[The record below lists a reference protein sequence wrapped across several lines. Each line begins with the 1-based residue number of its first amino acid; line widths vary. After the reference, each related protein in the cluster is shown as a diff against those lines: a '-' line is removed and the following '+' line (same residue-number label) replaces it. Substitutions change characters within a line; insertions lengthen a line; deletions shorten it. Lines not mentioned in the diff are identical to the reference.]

1 MDLTKNNIK
10 KTLEKINMSGHS
22 ENIVSSGILKNI
34 QVFGD
39 QVDIDIVVT
48 NPALQ
53 ARKKLEVDIMKIIHD
68 DIYEKAKININTKVE
83 LPKENKNDENEIDSP
98 DRPKISSQ
106 AKKINGVDSI
116 IAISS
121 AKGGVG
127 KSTVTINLAAALAK
141 KGCKVGILD
150 ADIYGPSVPTMMDV
164 EGYVPKSIKIDN
176 KSKIEPVES
185 YNVKIMSIGFF
196 TKLDQAVVW
205 GGPMAS
211 KALNQMIFDTHWGE
225 LDFLFLDLPPGTGD
239 IHLSLVQSLP
249 ITGSI
254 IVSTPQNVA
263 LADAR
268 RGIKMFQQES
278 ISVPILGLVE
288 NMAYFKTDDSE
299 DKHYIFGEDGVKY
312 LSKDLNINFL
322 GEIPLIKSL
331 REASDFGRP
340 GSLQE
345 STEVSEIFDNISK
358 KKINEPAKINIDE
371 DNLNQIDFVE
381 KFESQREIKKNGVKH
396 SKVYLFAIKKK

>member
-1 MDLTKNNIK
+1 MELTKSNIK
-10 KTLEKINMSGHS
+10 KTLENVNISGSS

-39 QVDIDIVVT
+39 QVDIDLILS
-48 NPALQ
+48 NPTLQ
-53 ARKKLEVDIMKIIHD
+53 ARKKLEVDIMKIIHA
-68 DIYEKAKININTKVE
+68 DIYEKAKININVKIEKV
-83 LPKENKNDENEIDSP
+83 DS
-98 DRPKISSQ
+98 KISSQ
-106 AKKINGVDSI
+106 SKKISGVDSI
-116 IAISS
+116 IAVSS

-127 KSTVTINLAAALAK
+127 KSTLTINLAATLAK

-164 EGYVPKSIKIDN
+164 EGYVPKSIKVN
-176 KSKIEPVES
+176 GESKIEPIES
-185 YNVKIMSIGFF
+185 YGVKIMSIGFF

-205 GGPMAS
+205 RGPMAS
-211 KALNQMIFDTHWGE
+211 KALNQMIFDTNWGE

-239 IHLSLVQSLP
+239 IHLSIVQSLP

-254 IVSTPQNVA
+254 IISTPQNVA

-268 RGIKMFQQES
+268 RGIKMFQQDN

-288 NMAYFKTDDSE
+288 NMAYFKTDDSNE
-299 DKHYIFGEDGVKY
+299 KHYIFGEAGVKY

-322 GEIPLIKSL
+322 GEIPLFKSL

-345 STEVSEIFDNISK
+345 SSEISDIFDDISK
-358 KKINEPAKINIDE
+358 NVVEQLLIRNKELPPTKVVEIT
-371 DNLNQIDFVE
+371 NLVGC
-381 KFESQREIKKNGVKH
+381 SAIKKNVKTR
-396 SKVYLFAIKKK
+396 K

>member
-1 MDLTKNNIK
+1 MDLTKNNIE
-10 KTLEKINMSGHS
+10 KTLEKVKMSGHS
-22 ENIVSSGILKNI
+22 ENIVSTGILKNI

-83 LPKENKNDENEIDSP
+83 LPKENENDENEIDSP

-164 EGYVPKSIKIDN
+164 EGYVPKSIKIDD

-205 GGPMAS
+205 RGPMAS

-268 RGIKMFQQES
+268 RGIKMFQQDS
-278 ISVPILGLVE
+278 ISVPILGLIE
-288 NMAYFKTDDSE
+288 NMAYFKTDESDTR
-299 DKHYIFGEDGVKY
+299 HYIFGESGVKY

-322 GEIPLIKSL
+322 GEIPIFQSL

-345 STEVSEIFDNISK
+345 STDVSNIFEEISK
-358 KKINEPAKINIDE
+358 NMVEQLLIRNKELPPTKIVEIT
-371 DNLNQIDFVE
+371 NLVGC
-381 KFESQREIKKNGVKH
+381 S
-396 SKVYLFAIKKK
+396 AIKK

>member
-22 ENIVSSGILKNI
+22 ENIVSTGILKNI

-83 LPKENKNDENEIDSP
+83 LPKENENDKNEIDSP

-164 EGYVPKSIKIDN
+164 EGYVPKSIKIDD

-205 GGPMAS
+205 RGPMAS

-263 LADAR
+263 LAAAR
-268 RGIKMFQQES
+268 RGIKMFQQDS
-278 ISVPILGLVE
+278 ISVPILGLIE
-288 NMAYFKTDDSE
+288 NMAYFKTDESATR
-299 DKHYIFGEDGVKY
+299 HYIFGESGVKY
-312 LSKDLNINFL
+312 LSKDLNIKFL
-322 GEIPLIKSL
+322 GEIPIFQSL

-345 STEVSEIFDNISK
+345 SSDVSNIFEEISK
-358 KKINEPAKINIDE
+358 NMVEQLLLRNKELPPTKIVEIT
-371 DNLNQIDFVE
+371 NLVGC
-381 KFESQREIKKNGVKH
+381 S
-396 SKVYLFAIKKK
+396 AIKK

>member
-22 ENIVSSGILKNI
+22 ENIVSTGILKNI

-83 LPKENKNDENEIDSP
+83 LPKENENDENEIDSP

-164 EGYVPKSIKIDN
+164 EGYVPKSIKIDD

-205 GGPMAS
+205 RGPMAS
-211 KALNQMIFDTHWGE
+211 KALKQMIFDTHWGE

-268 RGIKMFQQES
+268 RGIKMFRQDS
-278 ISVPILGLVE
+278 ISVPILGLIE
-288 NMAYFKTDDSE
+288 NMAYFKTDESDTR
-299 DKHYIFGEDGVKY
+299 HYIFGESGVKY

-322 GEIPLIKSL
+322 GEIPIFQSL
-331 REASDFGRP
+331 REASDFGIP

-345 STEVSEIFDNISK
+345 STDVSNIFEEISK
-358 KKINEPAKINIDE
+358 NMVEQLLIRNKELPPTKIVEIT
-371 DNLNQIDFVE
+371 NLVGC
-381 KFESQREIKKNGVKH
+381 S
-396 SKVYLFAIKKK
+396 AIKK

>member
-1 MDLTKNNIK
+1 MELTKSNIK
-10 KTLEKINMSGHS
+10 KTLENVNISGSS

-39 QVDIDIVVT
+39 QVDIDLILS
-48 NPALQ
+48 NPTLQ
-53 ARKKLEVDIMKIIHD
+53 ARKKLEVDIMKIIHA
-68 DIYEKAKININTKVE
+68 DIYEKAKININVKIEKV
-83 LPKENKNDENEIDSP
+83 DS
-98 DRPKISSQ
+98 KISSQ
-106 AKKINGVDSI
+106 SKKISGVDSI
-116 IAISS
+116 IAVSS

-127 KSTVTINLAAALAK
+127 KSTLTINLAATLAK

-164 EGYVPKSIKIDN
+164 EGYVPKSIKVN
-176 KSKIEPVES
+176 GESKIEPIES
-185 YNVKIMSIGFF
+185 YGVKIMSIGFF

-205 GGPMAS
+205 RGPMAS
-211 KALNQMIFDTHWGE
+211 KALNQMIFDTNWGE

-239 IHLSLVQSLP
+239 IHLSIVQSLP

-254 IVSTPQNVA
+254 IISTPQNVA

-268 RGIKMFQQES
+268 RGIKMFQQDN

-288 NMAYFKTDDSE
+288 NMAYFKTDDSNE
-299 DKHYIFGEDGVKY
+299 KHYIFGEEGVKY

-322 GEIPLIKSL
+322 GEIPLFKSL

-345 STEVSEIFDNISK
+345 SNEISDIFDDISK
-358 KKINEPAKINIDE
+358 NVVEQLLIRNKELPPTKVVEIT
-371 DNLNQIDFVE
+371 NLVGC
-381 KFESQREIKKNGVKH
+381 S
-396 SKVYLFAIKKK
+396 AIKK

>member
-22 ENIVSSGILKNI
+22 ENIVSTGILKNI

-83 LPKENKNDENEIDSP
+83 LPKENENDENEIDSP

-164 EGYVPKSIKIDN
+164 EGYVPKSIKIDD

-205 GGPMAS
+205 RGPMAS

-268 RGIKMFQQES
+268 RGIKMFQQDS
-278 ISVPILGLVE
+278 ISVPILGLIE
-288 NMAYFKTDDSE
+288 NMAYFKTDESDI
-299 DKHYIFGEDGVKY
+299 KHYIFGESGVKY

-322 GEIPLIKSL
+322 GEIPIFQSL

-345 STEVSEIFDNISK
+345 STDVSNIFEEISK
-358 KKINEPAKINIDE
+358 NMVEQLLIRNKELPPTKIVEIT
-371 DNLNQIDFVE
+371 NLVGC
-381 KFESQREIKKNGVKH
+381 S
-396 SKVYLFAIKKK
+396 AIKK

>member
-1 MDLTKNNIK
+1 MELTKSNIK
-10 KTLEKINMSGHS
+10 KTLENVNISGS
-22 ENIVSSGILKNI
+22 AETIVSSGILKNI

-39 QVDIDIVVT
+39 QVDIDLILS
-48 NPALQ
+48 NPTLQ
-53 ARKKLEVDIMKIIHD
+53 ARKKLEVDIMKIIHT
-68 DIYEKAKININTKVE
+68 DIYEKAKININVKIEKV
-83 LPKENKNDENEIDSP
+83 DA
-98 DRPKISSQ
+98 KISSQ
-106 AKKINGVDSI
+106 SKKISGVDSI
-116 IAISS
+116 IAVSS

-127 KSTVTINLAAALAK
+127 KSTLTINLAATLAK

-164 EGYVPKSIKIDN
+164 EGYVPKSIKVN
-176 KSKIEPVES
+176 GESKIEPIES
-185 YNVKIMSIGFF
+185 YGVKIMSIGFF

-205 GGPMAS
+205 RGPMAS
-211 KALNQMIFDTHWGE
+211 KALNQMIFDTNWGE

-254 IVSTPQNVA
+254 IISTPQNVA

-268 RGIKMFQQES
+268 RGIKMFQQDN

-288 NMAYFKTDDSE
+288 NMAYFKADDTE
-299 DKHYIFGEDGVKY
+299 EKHYIFGEAGVKY

-322 GEIPLIKSL
+322 GEIPLFKSL

-345 STEVSEIFDNISK
+345 SSEISEIFDNISK
-358 KKINEPAKINIDE
+358 NVVEQLLIRNKELPTTKIVEIT
-371 DNLNQIDFVE
+371 NLVGC
-381 KFESQREIKKNGVKH
+381 S
-396 SKVYLFAIKKK
+396 AIKK

>member
-1 MDLTKNNIK
+1 MELTKSNIK
-10 KTLEKINMSGHS
+10 KTLEKVNISGS
-22 ENIVSSGILKNI
+22 TENFVSSGILKNI

-39 QVDIDIVVT
+39 QVDIDLILS
-48 NPALQ
+48 NPTLQ
-53 ARKKLEVDIMKIIHD
+53 ARKKLEVDIMKIIHT
-68 DIYEKAKININTKVE
+68 DIYEKAKININVKIEKV
-83 LPKENKNDENEIDSP
+83 DS
-98 DRPKISSQ
+98 KISSQ
-106 AKKINGVDSI
+106 SKKISGVDSI
-116 IAISS
+116 IAVSS

-127 KSTVTINLAAALAK
+127 KSTLTINLAATLAK

-164 EGYVPKSIKIDN
+164 EGYVPKSIKVN
-176 KSKIEPVES
+176 GESKIEPIES
-185 YNVKIMSIGFF
+185 YGVKIMSIGFF

-205 GGPMAS
+205 RGPMAS
-211 KALNQMIFDTHWGE
+211 KALNQMIFDTNWGE

-239 IHLSLVQSLP
+239 IHLSIVQSLP

-254 IVSTPQNVA
+254 IISTPQNVA

-268 RGIKMFQQES
+268 RGIKMFQQDN

-288 NMAYFKTDDSE
+288 NMAYFKTDDSKE
-299 DKHYIFGEDGVKY
+299 KHYIFGEAGVKY

-322 GEIPLIKSL
+322 GEIPLFKSL

-345 STEVSEIFDNISK
+345 SSEISDIFDDISK
-358 KKINEPAKINIDE
+358 NVVEQLLIRNKELPPTKVVEIT
-371 DNLNQIDFVE
+371 NLVGC
-381 KFESQREIKKNGVKH
+381 S
-396 SKVYLFAIKKK
+396 AIKK

>member
-22 ENIVSSGILKNI
+22 ENIVSTGILKNI

-83 LPKENKNDENEIDSP
+83 LPKENENDENEIDSP

-121 AKGGVG
+121 AKGGVV

-164 EGYVPKSIKIDN
+164 EGYVPKSIKIDD

-205 GGPMAS
+205 RGPMAS
-211 KALNQMIFDTHWGE
+211 KALKQMIFDTHWGE

-268 RGIKMFQQES
+268 RGIKMFQQDS
-278 ISVPILGLVE
+278 ISVPILGLIE
-288 NMAYFKTDDSE
+288 NMAYFKTDESDTR
-299 DKHYIFGEDGVKY
+299 HYIFGESGVKY

-322 GEIPLIKSL
+322 GEIPIFQSL

-345 STEVSEIFDNISK
+345 STDVSKIFEEISK
-358 KKINEPAKINIDE
+358 NMVEQLLIRNKELPPTKIVEIT
-371 DNLNQIDFVE
+371 NLVGC
-381 KFESQREIKKNGVKH
+381 S
-396 SKVYLFAIKKK
+396 AIKK

>member
-1 MDLTKNNIK
+1 MELTKSNIK
-10 KTLEKINMSGHS
+10 KTLENVNISGSS

-39 QVDIDIVVT
+39 QVDIDLILS
-48 NPALQ
+48 NPTLQ
-53 ARKKLEVDIMKIIHD
+53 ARKKLEVDIMKIIHA
-68 DIYEKAKININTKVE
+68 DIYEKAKININVKIEKV
-83 LPKENKNDENEIDSP
+83 DS
-98 DRPKISSQ
+98 KISSQ
-106 AKKINGVDSI
+106 SKKISGVDSI
-116 IAISS
+116 IAVSS

-127 KSTVTINLAAALAK
+127 KSTLTINLAATLAK

-164 EGYVPKSIKIDN
+164 EGYVPKSIKVN
-176 KSKIEPVES
+176 GESKIEPIES
-185 YNVKIMSIGFF
+185 YGVKIMSIGFF
-196 TKLDQAVVW
+196 TKLDQAVAW
-205 GGPMAS
+205 RGPMAS
-211 KALNQMIFDTHWGE
+211 KALNQMIFDTNWGE

-239 IHLSLVQSLP
+239 IHLSIVQSLP

-254 IVSTPQNVA
+254 IISTPQNVA

-268 RGIKMFQQES
+268 RGIKMFQQDN

-288 NMAYFKTDDSE
+288 NMAYFKTDDSNE
-299 DKHYIFGEDGVKY
+299 KHYIFGEAGVKY

-322 GEIPLIKSL
+322 GEIPLFKSL

-345 STEVSEIFDNISK
+345 SSEISDIFDDISK
-358 KKINEPAKINIDE
+358 NVVKQLLVRNKELPPTKVVEIT
-371 DNLNQIDFVE
+371 NLVGC
-381 KFESQREIKKNGVKH
+381 S
-396 SKVYLFAIKKK
+396 AIKK

>member
-1 MDLTKNNIK
+1 MELTKSNIK
-10 KTLEKINMSGHS
+10 KTLENINISGS
-22 ENIVSSGILKNI
+22 AENIVSSGILKNI

-39 QVDIDIVVT
+39 QVDIDLILS
-48 NPALQ
+48 NPTLQ
-53 ARKKLEVDIMKIIHD
+53 ARKKLEVDIMKIIHA
-68 DIYEKAKININTKVE
+68 DIYEKAKININVKIEKV
-83 LPKENKNDENEIDSP
+83 DS
-98 DRPKISSQ
+98 KISSQ
-106 AKKINGVDSI
+106 SKKISGVDSI
-116 IAISS
+116 IAVSS

-127 KSTVTINLAAALAK
+127 KSTLTINLAATLAK

-164 EGYVPKSIKIDN
+164 EGYVPKSIKVN
-176 KSKIEPVES
+176 GESKIEPIES
-185 YNVKIMSIGFF
+185 YGVKIMSIGFF

-205 GGPMAS
+205 RGPMAS
-211 KALNQMIFDTHWGE
+211 KALNQMIFDTNWGE

-239 IHLSLVQSLP
+239 IHLSIVQSLP

-254 IVSTPQNVA
+254 IISTPQNVA

-268 RGIKMFQQES
+268 RGIKMFQQDN

-288 NMAYFKTDDSE
+288 NMAYFKTDDSNE
-299 DKHYIFGEDGVKY
+299 KHYIFGEAGVKY

-322 GEIPLIKSL
+322 GEIPLFKSL

-345 STEVSEIFDNISK
+345 SSEISDIFDGISK
-358 KKINEPAKINIDE
+358 NVVEQLLIRNKELPPTKVVEIT
-371 DNLNQIDFVE
+371 NLVGC
-381 KFESQREIKKNGVKH
+381 S
-396 SKVYLFAIKKK
+396 AIKK

>member
-1 MDLTKNNIK
+1 MELTKSNIK
-10 KTLEKINMSGHS
+10 KTLENVNISGSS

-39 QVDIDIVVT
+39 QVDIDLILS
-48 NPALQ
+48 NPTLQ
-53 ARKKLEVDIMKIIHD
+53 ARKKLEVDIMKIIHA
-68 DIYEKAKININTKVE
+68 DIYKKAKININVKIEKV
-83 LPKENKNDENEIDSP
+83 DS
-98 DRPKISSQ
+98 KISSQ
-106 AKKINGVDSI
+106 SKKISGVDSI
-116 IAISS
+116 IAVSS

-127 KSTVTINLAAALAK
+127 KSTLTINLAATLAK

-164 EGYVPKSIKIDN
+164 EGYIPKSIKVN
-176 KSKIEPVES
+176 GESKIEPIES
-185 YNVKIMSIGFF
+185 YGVKIMSIGFF

-205 GGPMAS
+205 RGPMAS
-211 KALNQMIFDTHWGE
+211 KALNQMIFDTNWGE

-239 IHLSLVQSLP
+239 IHLSIVQSLP

-254 IVSTPQNVA
+254 IISTPQNVA

-268 RGIKMFQQES
+268 RGIKMFQQDN

-288 NMAYFKTDDSE
+288 NMAYFKTDDSNE
-299 DKHYIFGEDGVKY
+299 KHYIFGEAGVKY

-322 GEIPLIKSL
+322 GEIPLFKSL

-345 STEVSEIFDNISK
+345 SSEISDIFDDISK
-358 KKINEPAKINIDE
+358 NVVEQLLIRNKELPPTKVVEIT
-371 DNLNQIDFVE
+371 NLVGC
-381 KFESQREIKKNGVKH
+381 S
-396 SKVYLFAIKKK
+396 AIKK

>member
-22 ENIVSSGILKNI
+22 ENIVSTGILKNI

-83 LPKENKNDENEIDSP
+83 LPKENENDENEIDSP

-164 EGYVPKSIKIDN
+164 EGYVPKSIKIDD

-205 GGPMAS
+205 RGPMAS

-268 RGIKMFQQES
+268 RGIKMFRQDS
-278 ISVPILGLVE
+278 ISVPILGLIE
-288 NMAYFKTDDSE
+288 NMAYFKTDESDTR
-299 DKHYIFGEDGVKY
+299 HYIFGESGVKY

-322 GEIPLIKSL
+322 GEIPIFQSL

-345 STEVSEIFDNISK
+345 STDVSKIFEEISK
-358 KKINEPAKINIDE
+358 NMVEQLLIRNKELPPTKIVEIT
-371 DNLNQIDFVE
+371 NLVGC
-381 KFESQREIKKNGVKH
+381 S
-396 SKVYLFAIKKK
+396 AIKK

>member
-1 MDLTKNNIK
+1 MDLTKKNIK
-10 KTLEKINMSGHS
+10 KILEKINMTGHS
-22 ENIVSSGILKNI
+22 ENIVSTGILKNI

-83 LPKENKNDENEIDSP
+83 LPIENENDENEIDSP

-164 EGYVPKSIKIDN
+164 EGYVPKSIKIDD

-205 GGPMAS
+205 RGPMAS

-268 RGIKMFQQES
+268 RGIKMFQQDS
-278 ISVPILGLVE
+278 ISVPILGLIE
-288 NMAYFKTDDSE
+288 NMAYFKTDESDT
-299 DKHYIFGEDGVKY
+299 KHYIFGESGVKY

-322 GEIPLIKSL
+322 GEIPIFQSL

-345 STEVSEIFDNISK
+345 STDVSNIFEEISK
-358 KKINEPAKINIDE
+358 NMVEQLLIRNKELPPTKIVEIT
-371 DNLNQIDFVE
+371 NLVGC
-381 KFESQREIKKNGVKH
+381 S
-396 SKVYLFAIKKK
+396 AIKK

>member
-1 MDLTKNNIK
+1 MNLTKQNIT
-10 KTLEKINMSGHS
+10 KTLEKVNMTGSAD
-22 ENIVSSGILKNI
+22 NIVSSGILKNV

-68 DIYEKAKININTKVE
+68 DIYEKAKIKINTKVE
-83 LPKENKNDENEIDSP
+83 SPKIDKEEGNEIDSP
-98 DRPKISSQ
+98 QHPKIASQ
-106 AKKINGVDSI
+106 AKKIEGVDSI

-164 EGYVPKSIKIDN
+164 EGFIPKSIKINDQ
-176 KSKIEPVES
+176 SKIEPVES
-185 YNVKIMSIGFF
+185 YDVKIMSIGFF

-205 GGPMAS
+205 RGPMAS

-278 ISVPILGLVE
+278 ISVPILGLIE
-288 NMAYFKTDDSE
+288 NMAYFKTGDFE
-299 DKHYIFGEDGVKY
+299 TKHYIFGEAGVKY

-322 GEIPLIKSL
+322 GEIPIFKSL

-345 STEVSEIFDNISK
+345 STDVSNIFDDISK
-358 KKINEPAKINIDE
+358 NVVEQLLIRNKELPPTKIVEIT
-371 DNLNQIDFVE
+371 NLVGC
-381 KFESQREIKKNGVKH
+381 S
-396 SKVYLFAIKKK
+396 AIKK

>member
-10 KTLEKINMSGHS
+10 KTLEKINMPGHS
-22 ENIVSSGILKNI
+22 ENIVSAGILKNI

-83 LPKENKNDENEIDSP
+83 LPKENENDENKIDSP

-106 AKKINGVDSI
+106 VKKINGVDSI

-164 EGYVPKSIKIDN
+164 EGYVPKSIKIDD

-205 GGPMAS
+205 RGPMAS

-268 RGIKMFQQES
+268 RGIKMFRQDS
-278 ISVPILGLVE
+278 ISVPILGLIE
-288 NMAYFKTDDSE
+288 NMAYFKTDESDTR
-299 DKHYIFGEDGVKY
+299 HYIFGESGVKY

-322 GEIPLIKSL
+322 GEIPIFQSL

-345 STEVSEIFDNISK
+345 SSDVSNIFEEISK
-358 KKINEPAKINIDE
+358 NMVEQLLIRNKELPPTKIVEIT
-371 DNLNQIDFVE
+371 NLVGC
-381 KFESQREIKKNGVKH
+381 S
-396 SKVYLFAIKKK
+396 AIKK

>member
-22 ENIVSSGILKNI
+22 ENIVSTGILKNI

-83 LPKENKNDENEIDSP
+83 LQKDNENDENEIDSP

-106 AKKINGVDSI
+106 AKKIKGVDSI

-164 EGYVPKSIKIDN
+164 EGYVPKSIKIDD

-205 GGPMAS
+205 RGPMAS

-268 RGIKMFQQES
+268 RGIKMFQQDS
-278 ISVPILGLVE
+278 ISVPILGLIE
-288 NMAYFKTDDSE
+288 NMAYFKTDESDI
-299 DKHYIFGEDGVKY
+299 KHYIFGESGVKY

-322 GEIPLIKSL
+322 GEIPIFQSL

-345 STEVSEIFDNISK
+345 STDVSNIFEEISK
-358 KKINEPAKINIDE
+358 NMVEQLLIRNKELPPTKIVEIT
-371 DNLNQIDFVE
+371 NLVGC
-381 KFESQREIKKNGVKH
+381 S
-396 SKVYLFAIKKK
+396 AIKK

>member
-1 MDLTKNNIK
+1 MNLTKHNIT
-10 KTLEKINMSGHS
+10 KTLEKVNMTGSS
-22 ENIVSSGILKNI
+22 DNIVSSGILKNV

-39 QVDIDIVVT
+39 QVDIDIVVS

-68 DIYEKAKININTKVE
+68 DIYEKAKINVNTKVE
-83 LPKENKNDENEIDSP
+83 SPKVDKEERNEIDSP

-106 AKKINGVDSI
+106 AKKIKGVDSI

-164 EGYVPKSIKIDN
+164 EGYIPKSIKINDQ
-176 KSKIEPVES
+176 SKIEPVES

-205 GGPMAS
+205 RGPMAS
-211 KALNQMIFDTHWGE
+211 KALNQMIFDTNWGE

-278 ISVPILGLVE
+278 ISVPILGLIE
-288 NMAYFKTDDSE
+288 NMAYFKSSDSE
-299 DKHYIFGEDGVKY
+299 TKHYIFGEAGVKY

-322 GEIPLIKSL
+322 GEIPIFKSL

-345 STEVSEIFDNISK
+345 STDVSNIFDDISK
-358 KKINEPAKINIDE
+358 NVVEQLLIRNKELPPTKIVEIT
-371 DNLNQIDFVE
+371 NLVGC
-381 KFESQREIKKNGVKH
+381 S
-396 SKVYLFAIKKK
+396 AIKK

>member
-1 MDLTKNNIK
+1 MELTKSNIK
-10 KTLEKINMSGHS
+10 KTLENVNISGS
-22 ENIVSSGILKNI
+22 AENIVSSGILKNI

-39 QVDIDIVVT
+39 QVDIDLILS
-48 NPALQ
+48 NPTLQ
-53 ARKKLEVDIMKIIHD
+53 ARKKLEVDIMKIIHA
-68 DIYEKAKININTKVE
+68 DIYEKAKININVKIEKV
-83 LPKENKNDENEIDSP
+83 DS
-98 DRPKISSQ
+98 KISSQ
-106 AKKINGVDSI
+106 SKKISGVDSI
-116 IAISS
+116 IAVSS

-127 KSTVTINLAAALAK
+127 KSTLTINLAATLAK

-164 EGYVPKSIKIDN
+164 EGYVPKSIKVN
-176 KSKIEPVES
+176 GESKIEPIES
-185 YNVKIMSIGFF
+185 YGVKIMSIGFF

-205 GGPMAS
+205 RGPMAS
-211 KALNQMIFDTHWGE
+211 KALNQMIFDTNWGE

-239 IHLSLVQSLP
+239 IHLSIVQSLP

-254 IVSTPQNVA
+254 IISTPQNVA

-268 RGIKMFQQES
+268 RGIKMFQQDN

-288 NMAYFKTDDSE
+288 NMAYFKTDDSNE
-299 DKHYIFGEDGVKY
+299 KHYIFGEAGVKY

-322 GEIPLIKSL
+322 GEIPLFKSL

-345 STEVSEIFDNISK
+345 SSEISDIFDDISK
-358 KKINEPAKINIDE
+358 NVVEQLLIRNKELPPTKVVEIT
-371 DNLNQIDFVE
+371 NLVGC
-381 KFESQREIKKNGVKH
+381 S
-396 SKVYLFAIKKK
+396 AIKNNVKTRK

>member
-22 ENIVSSGILKNI
+22 ENIVSTGILKNI

-106 AKKINGVDSI
+106 SKKINGVDSI

-205 GGPMAS
+205 RGPMAS

-268 RGIKMFQQES
+268 RGIKMFQQDS
-278 ISVPILGLVE
+278 ISVPILGLIE
-288 NMAYFKTDDSE
+288 NMAYFKTDESDTR
-299 DKHYIFGEDGVKY
+299 HYIFGESGVKY

-322 GEIPLIKSL
+322 GEIPIFQSL

-345 STEVSEIFDNISK
+345 STDVSNIFEEISK
-358 KKINEPAKINIDE
+358 NMVEQLLIRNKELPPTKIVEIT
-371 DNLNQIDFVE
+371 NLVGC
-381 KFESQREIKKNGVKH
+381 S
-396 SKVYLFAIKKK
+396 AIKK